1 MNYDYLLCR
10 FGFAKKGKKK
20 HRTSVNCKKNKEKK
34 RKKECKESNSIINR
48 GLSENDN

>member
-1 MNYDYLLCR
+1 MIIYFVDLGLL
-10 FGFAKKGKKK
+10 KKEKK